1 MRFYQRR
8 RLLALGN
15 TDWARNWCGPIALM
29 NSGTIGPRCRHV
41 VTDVVRVARWWHLKN
56 WTRHWDTK
64 CVEWGRR
71 MVRQYPLPSWLGS
84 MREHCTPPAASG
96 VKPWPKTKTIL
107 VRTRTPPLVNSL
119 LWIPDKLPEF
129 PLSSFEWNCQLDLVP
144 KTRRSSQMSP
154 LLTALDNSNI
164 TINII
169 IIVINAG
176 CGLLLPM
183 STERAM
189 HRVIIT

>member
-1 MRFYQRR
+1 MRFCQRR

-71 MVRQYPLPSWLGS
+71 MARQYPLPSWLGS

-107 VRTRTPPLVNSL
+107 VRTRKPPLVNSL
-119 LWIPDKLPEF
+119 LWIPDKNTRVSPVQF
-129 PLSSFEWNCQLDLVP
+129 WVKLSTGPCTKNQTVQSNVATPD
-144 KTRRSSQMSP
+144 SP
-154 LLTALDNSNI
+154 
-164 TINII
+164 
-169 IIVINAG
+169 
-176 CGLLLPM
+176 
-183 STERAM
+183 R
-189 HRVIIT
+189 